1 MEDAV
6 TIIAIAL
13 AAFLLPFI
21 AGHFRVPAIV
31 LEIVFGIVAGP
42 SLLGLIHSSEVFSF
56 LAELGFFL
64 LMFLSGF
71 EIDLHQMERQGK
83 VQILTALVIFG
94 LTLFLADLSAGF
106 LGYGRFM
113 TLLLATTSVGL
124 VVPTLRATGSS
135 GSALGQ
141 SILLSALAADFLT
154 LVGAAVFAMVTEH
167 GFGWHLLNFPALF
180 LVIAMALLALRR
192 YAWWYPERVARMFA
206 RDDPEEIG
214 IRACLALMFVF
225 VGLSYPLKV
234 EPILGAFLAGT
245 VFALV
250 FRHRGHLEQKMSGFS
265 YGFLVPVFF
274 IHVGVGFDL
283 RALLEPGVLLAA
295 LKLLAAAV
303 LVKLLAAT
311 VLFFRGQPLRNVLA
325 AGVLLSTRMSLVIA
339 MAELGTRLGLL
350 DRTMGAQIILLA
362 VVTAVVSPVVF
373 RMLVSR
379 PQTTGAAAQS

>member
-6 TIIAIAL
+6 SIIVIAL

-21 AGHFRVPAIV
+21 ADHFRVPAIV
-31 LEIVFGIVAGP
+31 LEIVFGIIVGP
-42 SLLGLIHSSEVFSF
+42 SLLGLIHSTEVFAF
-56 LAELGFFL
+56 LAELGFLL

-83 VQILTALVIFG
+83 VQVFTALAVFG
-94 LTLFLADLSAGF
+94 LTLFLANLSAGF
-106 LGYGRFM
+106 LGHGRFM

-124 VVPTLRATGSS
+124 VVPTLRSTGMS
-135 GSALGQ
+135 GSTLGQ
-141 SILLSALAADFLT
+141 SILMSALAADFLT
-154 LVGAAVFAMVTEH
+154 LVAAAIFAMVTEH
-167 GFGWHLLNFPALF
+167 GVGWHLLNFPVLF
-180 LVIAMALLALRR
+180 LLIALVLLALRR
-192 YAWWYPERVARMFA
+192 FAWWYPEKVERMFA

-245 VFALV
+245 VFAMV

-265 YGFLVPVFF
+265 YGFLVPIFF
-274 IHVGVGFDL
+274 IHVGVHFDL
-283 RALLEPGVLLAA
+283 RTLMEPGVLLAA

-303 LVKLLAAT
+303 LVKLLAAS
-311 VLFFRGQPLRNVLA
+311 VLLFRGQSPRNVLA

-350 DRTMGAQIILLA
+350 DRALEAQIILLA
-362 VVTAVVSPVVF
+362 VVTAVVAPILF
-373 RMLVSR
+373 RMLVTR
-379 PQTTGAAAQS
+379 PQPAGAGIHS